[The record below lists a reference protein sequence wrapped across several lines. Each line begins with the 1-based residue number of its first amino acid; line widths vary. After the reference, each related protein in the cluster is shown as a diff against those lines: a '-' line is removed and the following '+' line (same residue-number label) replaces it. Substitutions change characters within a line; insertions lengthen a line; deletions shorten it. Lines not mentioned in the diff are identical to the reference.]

1 MKSKMPYDEAFALAY
16 LLRQQLAPYCE
27 RIEIAGSIRRRKP
40 ECGDIELVAI
50 PKIEPVVD
58 LLGETVD
65 QRSLLDQVLLDRYTV
80 LKGKDKYKQV
90 LVDDVPVD
98 IFIQPDPATWGVN
111 FAIRTGSAD
120 FAKWLVTSRFDGGAL
135 PGNMRV
141 EGARVWR
148 QGAVLETPEEEDV
161 FKAIGIRWI
170 EPEERVNGFWR
181 RTREYALQELEQSRP

>member
-1 MKSKMPYDEAFALAY
+1 MMKPLPWHTC
-16 LLRQQLAPYCE
+16 LRQQLAPYCE

-120 FAKWLVTSRFDGGAL
+120 FAKWLVTSRFDGGA
-135 PGNMRV
+135 PHAGGDPR
-141 EGARVWR
+141 A
-148 QGAVLETPEEEDV
+148 Q
-161 FKAIGIRWI
+161 
-170 EPEERVNGFWR
+170 
-181 RTREYALQELEQSRP
+181 

>member
-1 MKSKMPYDEAFALAY
+1 MKTKMPYEDAFALAY
-16 LLRQQLAPYCE
+16 ILQRHAPYCE

-80 LKGKDKYKQV
+80 LKGKDKYKQSAGRRCAGG
-90 LVDDVPVD
+90 LSS
-98 IFIQPDPATWGVN
+98 AG
-111 FAIRTGSAD
+111 AD
-120 FAKWLVTSRFDGGAL
+120 FEWLVRAASTGAL

-141 EGARVWR
+141 EGTRDLV

>member
-1 MKSKMPYDEAFALAY
+1 MKTKMRYEEAFTLALS
-16 LLRQQLAPYCE
+16 LKQRLAPYCE
-27 RIEIAGSIRRRKP
+27 RIEIAGSVRRRKP

-58 LLGETVD
+58 LLGETVC
-65 QRSLLDQVLLDRYTV
+65 QRSLLDQVLLDRYSV

-98 IFIQPDPATWGVN
+98 IYIQPDPATWGVN
-111 FAIRTGSAD
+111 FTIRTGSAD
-120 FAKWLVTSRFDGGAL
+120 FAKWLVTSRFYGGAL

-141 EGARVWR
+141 EDARIWCM
-148 QGAVLETPEEEDV
+148 GAVLETPEEQDV

-181 RTREYALQELEQSRP
+181 RTREYALQESEQSRP